1 MMQNPSSFSQE
12 TQYPQNPPFIFPQPT
27 PNIFHAPPSSLIQ
40 HPTSIQPIQS
50 FPSYPDSMAAMQ
62 IPENFSM
69 IFPGLKF
76 CPSDDEL
83 IGYYLHNKIFGGF
96 PLSCCSIIKDCDLY
110 STQEPW
116 EIWDFYKGQ
125 FKDDEDLYFFTALKK
140 MKSSKSKRKRF
151 LRKIGSGSWM
161 GEDAGQEIRT
171 NIGIGLKKRYRYENK
186 RSEHDGEWIMHEY
199 SLLDHDEYVLCR
211 IRKNDRPAKKRGL
224 AKKRK
229 SSEEVEHIDENF
241 SSNKCFRFQNY
252 QETVECEATSLAN
265 DQQNIHD
272 FTEDIAA
279 DSSHVEAIFP
289 GVTNDSE
296 LADLGDFLVDEEQ
309 SAILF
314 LDNC

>member
-1 MMQNPSSFSQE
+1 
-12 TQYPQNPPFIFPQPT
+12 
-27 PNIFHAPPSSLIQ
+27 
-40 HPTSIQPIQS
+40 
-50 FPSYPDSMAAMQ
+50 
-62 IPENFSM
+62 M

-125 FKDDEDLYFFTALKK
+125 FKDG
-140 MKSSKSKRKRF
+140 F

-265 DQQNIHD
+265 DHQNIHD